1 MLADH
6 AAIVQRDV
14 AAVCTC
20 FNWLVLLYLLVCVGL
35 LIAYAPEEVMLDA
48 AKNQV
53 AGSSAAYIVAYVF
66 AIIGVGVGLF
76 YLVMLEVRRRR
87 GH

>member
-20 FNWLVLLYLLVCVGL
+20 FNWLVLLYLVVCVGL
-35 LIAYAPEEVMLDA
+35 LVAYAPSDIVYDA
-48 AKNQV
+48 ARNRV
-53 AGSSAAYIVAYVF
+53 AGSSDVYIVAYVV
-66 AIIGVGVGLF
+66 AVIGVALGFV
-76 YLVMLEVRRRR
+76 YLVMLELRRR